1 MTRSPHSAPRRPG
14 LRRAAMPA
22 LLAGALVLAG
32 CGTQVAGPGSSG
44 SPSSAAP
51 SAPAAVTT
59 LDAARAA
66 WTSSPASTG
75 EYQLT
80 IVQQCFCPGI
90 SLTVVV
96 KNGTVVEETATSTD
110 NTGGTVAPTLLEGFP
125 RTVEDL
131 HGIVAAS
138 ADAASSSVTYDR
150 RGVPLRIWIDQIENA
165 VDDERGYAVSFASAS
180 EDLPAPNGSG
190 TWSAADPP
198 SDASF
203 PADFPQPGQGNAQAV
218 VAPSDG
224 RVYLGLWGSGSCP
237 DVPTSLRVVS
247 TTPATGQQGAVVTA
261 VVDVDATVPADTACT
276 ADYGPTTYSAEL
288 PADLAAELDGAD
300 GTRLVLVLE
309 VVTGVDGDTG
319 SSSFAVDAL
328 PV

>member
-1 MTRSPHSAPRRPG
+1 MTRSPLTA
-14 LRRAAMPA
+14 LRRAALPT
-22 LLAGALVLAG
+22 LLVGALALAG
-32 CGTQVAGPGSSG
+32 CGTQTAPGGSGGSG
-44 SPSSAAP
+44 SPTS
-51 SAPAAVTT
+51 PAGATPIST

-90 SLTVVV
+90 ALTVVV
-96 KNGTVVEETATSTD
+96 KDGTVVEETATSTD
-110 NTGGTVAPTLLEGFP
+110 NSGGSVAPALLEGFP

-131 HGIVAAS
+131 HAVVAAS
-138 ADAASSSVTYDR
+138 ADAASSTVTYDR

-165 VDDERGYAVSFASAS
+165 VDDERGFSVTFASAS
-180 EDLPAPNGSG
+180 EDLPAPDGSG
-190 TWSAADPP
+190 LWAAAEPP
-198 SDASF
+198 SETAF
-203 PADFPQPGQGNAQAV
+203 PAAMPQPGQGNAQA
-218 VAPSDG
+218 AYSGTGDG
-224 RVYLGLWGSGSCP
+224 RRIYLGLWGSGSCP
-237 DVPTSLRVVS
+237 DVPTSLRVVGTS
-247 TTPATGQQGAVVTA
+247 PATGQQAGVVTA

-276 ADYGPTTYSAEL
+276 ADYGPTTYAADLPAEL
-288 PADLAAELDGAD
+288 AAALDEAP

-319 SSSFAVDAL
+319 AASYAVDAL